1 MLSSSLSPAWFAS
14 GVSFSITGPVISGFD
29 VTATCVED
37 EVTEGVDMYSVF
49 DPTVQAEFAA
59 PGQEDDGRRT
69 LVASVSTLP

>member
-1 MLSSSLSPAWFAS
+1 MLSSPLSPAWFAS
-14 GVSFSITGPVISGFD
+14 GASFSITGPVISGFD